1 MTGSSSSIV
10 PRTPSVLGRTDGTPR
25 LSPPPTPVGARPPPP
40 IVSPSTAPVVKPG
53 DPWYFHPNGAPIVCG
68 ACDLRK
74 DRQDPVTPGITVRW
88 NTHGRSA
95 ATSHSQLDS
104 WCEAAWKKQKYEMTL
119 EQFKTWAHTQQGQH
133 DLAHWTD
140 LQIKARQQNGQCRFS
155 DKWWAELPT
164 PSKIKKETKD
174 LVELLEPEDIWTSAA
189 AYETAHGAT
198 PESVGIQCEWVARP
212 QGKEWGFW
220 TASDQ
225 PLKRQRKNQQSLSHE
240 TELDNSKDQLTS
252 DQLSKRFAA
261 EVASLNN
268 STGALTAEQLRKL
281 QENSSAVTK
290 ADDGLPA
297 PDAAPISQ
305 TRFEQASVSSAAPK
319 KGKAGAKPKAGSNS
333 VIKTKG
339 KPGAKPSL
347 GTGGGGGGG
356 GGAQAG
362 QRLSVWQMMT
372 SKTEADTILHKFKTA
387 ETMDDVNA
395 CESDVVSVLKT
406 LEGNKKKLSLMET
419 MDAAMI
425 DYQMDLQE
433 RLDHIITYKAVFSEY
448 RKFKTPTKKGGAQP
462 QSDALSQALK
472 DLRNTCQVVP
482 PVVVAVECEL
492 QSIQYLKDEEFDKY
506 IGCLAAMQCNAEFIT
521 DAFI

>member
-1 MTGSSSSIV
+1 M
-10 PRTPSVLGRTDGTPR
+10 
-25 LSPPPTPVGARPPPP
+25 
-40 IVSPSTAPVVKPG
+40 
-53 DPWYFHPNGAPIVCG
+53 
-68 ACDLRK
+68 
-74 DRQDPVTPGITVRW
+74 RQPTVR
-88 NTHGRSA
+88 HRS
-95 ATSHSQLDS
+95 L
-104 WCEAAWKKQKYEMTL
+104 W
-119 EQFKTWAHTQQGQH
+119 
-133 DLAHWTD
+133 
-140 LQIKARQQNGQCRFS
+140 
-155 DKWWAELPT
+155 
-164 PSKIKKETKD
+164 
-174 LVELLEPEDIWTSAA
+174 
-189 AYETAHGAT
+189 
-198 PESVGIQCEWVARP
+198 GIQCEWVARP
-212 QGKEWGFW
+212 HGKEWGFW
-220 TASDQ
+220 TATDQ
-225 PLKRQRKNQQSLSHE
+225 PLKRPRRNQQSLSHE

-281 QENSSAVTK
+281 QEASSAVTG
-290 ADDGLPA
+290 AEDGLPA

-319 KGKAGAKPKAGSNS
+319 KGAKVKAGAKPKAESNA

-339 KPGAKPSL
+339 KVSSS

-356 GGAQAG
+356 GRGAQAG
-362 QRLSVWQMMT
+362 GRLSVWQMMT
-372 SKTEADTILHKFKTA
+372 SKTEADTILQKFKTA

-395 CESDVVSVLKT
+395 CESDVVPVLKT
-406 LEGNKKKLSLMET
+406 LEGNKKQLSLMET

-472 DLRNTCQVVP
+472 DLRGTCQVVP

-492 QSIQYLKDEEFDKY
+492 QSTQYLKDEEFDKY
-506 IGCLAAMQCNAEFIT
+506 IGCLAAMQSNTEFIT
-521 DAFI
+521 DASFFLISNDINKAHSKQHTCSLRRPTHTHTR